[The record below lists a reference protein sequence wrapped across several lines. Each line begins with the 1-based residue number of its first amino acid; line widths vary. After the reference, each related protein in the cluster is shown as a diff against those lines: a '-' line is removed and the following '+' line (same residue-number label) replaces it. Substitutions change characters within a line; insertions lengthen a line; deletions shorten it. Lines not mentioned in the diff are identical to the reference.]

1 MKVLLG
7 KIDNENVYL
16 TKHTWD
22 CDWYWGFGYV
32 GNRNQHFHIDSLI
45 KGELDV
51 NKIFSETTLKQ
62 ETWWIIR
69 DLFIQ
74 AYGLKKAA
82 EIYRYGGHQTT
93 VKGLTDLLRN
103 QDKADQLNAD
113 LGILL
118 DVIWSFIVNQLNM
131 QLVVVP
137 SVLEVA

>member
-7 KIDNENVYL
+7 KIDNENIYL

-45 KGELDV
+45 KGEFEV

-118 DVIWSFIVNQLNM
+118 DVIWSFIVNQLETP
-131 QLVVVP
+131 LVA